1 MNDQSVRLKLRQTQ
15 QLNQQQ
21 QQSLRILHMSTQEL
35 AGEIDNWL
43 QDNPLLERAE
53 GEQIDTAPEIQYSA
67 ALPATRRISDE
78 EGDIWE
84 TVSEE
89 IGFHRQLHEQ
99 VCEHP
104 LDEDEA
110 RLVHLLI
117 DCLDEQGYLK
127 QSIEDIIDNAPLE
140 WLLDETELNQ
150 ALTKLK
156 TFDPAGVGAADLQE
170 SLLLQ
175 LARQPLN
182 DTVLCAAHLVRDHLA
197 DIGKT
202 ALSAQIRKQL
212 PQYSSSTI
220 EAAQQLIVTRLNP
233 FPAYGISSQNHTEY
247 IEPEVWVRPDN
258 ETGQWKTG
266 LIRPPQT
273 QIRLNTEYSEILA
286 ENNIEAPE
294 LKQKLTE
301 AKTLLFSLEQRKNTV
316 QRIADLI
323 LEKQANFFEFGAIGL
338 VPLTIKDAAAELG
351 LAESTVSRAVNQ
363 KYLACPQ
370 GIFPLRYFFSQAA
383 TYTDNEDEQGISAHA
398 VKALMESLINAE
410 DKNHPLSDQA
420 LSDRLALSGMNL
432 ARRTVAKYREEM
444 NFPPAHQRKRRSA
457 S

>member
-1 MNDQSVRLKLRQTQ
+1 MTNQAVRLKLRQTQ

-21 QQSLRILHMSTQEL
+21 QQSLRILHMSAQEL
-35 AGEIDNWL
+35 SSEVDNWL
-43 QDNPLLERAE
+43 QDNPLLERVESDAAE
-53 GEQIDTAPEIQYSA
+53 QMPEIRYSA
-67 ALPATRRISDE
+67 ALPSSRRISDE
-78 EGDIWE
+78 ESDIWE

-104 LDEDEA
+104 LNEDEA

-127 QSIEDIIDNAPLE
+127 ESLQDIIDHAPLE
-140 WLLDETELNQ
+140 WMLDEDELAD
-150 ALTKLK
+150 ALQKLK
-156 TFDPAGVGAADLQE
+156 SFDPAGVGAADLAE
-170 SLLLQ
+170 ALLLQ
-175 LARQPLN
+175 LARHEPN
-182 DTVLCAAHLVRDHLA
+182 ETVFCAVKLIQNHLA

-202 ALSAQIRKQL
+202 AIAAQIRKHL
-212 PQYSSSTI
+212 PQYSVATI
-220 EAAQQLIVTRLNP
+220 EAAQQLIASLNP
-233 FPAYGISSQNHTEY
+233 FPAYGNSDQNHTEY
-247 IEPEVWVRPDN
+247 VEPEVWIRPDN

-266 LIRPPQT
+266 LLKPPQT
-273 QIRLNTEYSEILA
+273 NIRLNTEYSELLT
-286 ENNIEAPE
+286 ESNIEAPE

-316 QRIADLI
+316 HRIADLI
-323 LEKQANFFEFGAIGL
+323 LEKQADFFEFGAIGL

-383 TYTDNEDEQGISAHA
+383 TYADSEDEQGISAHA
-398 VKALMESLINAE
+398 VKALMESLLHAE
-410 DKNHPLSDQA
+410 DKARPLSDQA
-420 LSDRLALSGMNL
+420 IAEQLALSGMNL

-444 NFPPAHQRKRRSA
+444 NFPPAHQRRRRSGG
-457 S
+457 

>member
-35 AGEIDNWL
+35 VSEIDGWL
-43 QDNPLLERAE
+43 QDNPLLERVE
-53 GEQIDTAPEIQYSA
+53 GEQIEAAPEIQYSA
-67 ALPATRRISDE
+67 ALPSTRRISDE
-78 EGDIWE
+78 ESDIWE

-104 LDEDEA
+104 LDADEA

-127 QSIEDIIDNAPLE
+127 ESIEDIIDNAPLE
-140 WLLDETELNQ
+140 WLLDEDELNQ
-150 ALTKLK
+150 ALTQLK
-156 TFDPAGVGAADLQE
+156 TFDPAGVGAVDLQE

-182 DTVLCAAHLVRDHLA
+182 DTVLCAAHLVREYLP

-202 ALSAQIRKQL
+202 AFAAQIRKNL
-212 PQYSSSTI
+212 PQYSIATI
-220 EAAQQLIVTRLNP
+220 EAAQQLIANLNP
-233 FPAYGISSQNHTEY
+233 FPAYGISGQNHTEY
-247 IEPEVWVRPDN
+247 IEPEVWVRPDS

-273 QIRLNTEYSEILA
+273 QIRLNTEYSEMLA
-286 ENNIEAPE
+286 ENHIEAPE

-323 LEKQANFFEFGAIGL
+323 LEKQADFFEFGAIGL

-363 KYLACPQ
+363 KHLACPQ

-383 TYTDNEDEQGISAHA
+383 TYADDEDEQGISAHA
-398 VKALMESLINAE
+398 VKALMETLFNAE
-410 DKNHPLSDQA
+410 DKARPLSDQA
-420 LSDRLALSGMNL
+420 LADRLALSGMNL

-444 NFPPAHQRKRRSA
+444 NFPPAHQRKRRSG